1 MAAGS
6 DRATIG
12 RLMVVVD
19 VVHPYVDVL
28 PSPRLMPANFD
39 DRLMV
44 EEAGRRSGSYITA
57 RSEA

>member
-39 DRLMV
+39 DRLV
-44 EEAGRRSGSYITA
+44 LETRRSGPDVTA